1 MAEEQEDKSLVER
14 LEFLEHKLGV
24 HYVPE
29 ADKALE
35 ALLETLEPLALQ
47 GLLRELDAKE
57 LELALLGLGPKAL
70 AQVKAAMS
78 KKSWEMILDDVGVLL
93 RQGVTQAAVHE
104 ARLKVMAVAQRSLGQ
119 GSGSEAGK
127 KLEGLEAW
135 KKDVLDKLG

>member
-1 MAEEQEDKSLVER
+1 MAQEQEDKSLVER
-14 LEFLEHKLGV
+14 LEFLEHKLGI

-35 ALLETLEPLALQ
+35 SLFETLEPLALQ
-47 GLLRELDAKE
+47 GLLRELDAKD

-70 AQVKAAMS
+70 GQVKAAMS

-93 RQGVTQAAVHE
+93 RQGVTQAAAHE
-104 ARLKVMAVAQRSLGQ
+104 ARLKVMAIAHSFLGK
-119 GSGSEAGK
+119 GSAPAADK

-135 KKDVLDKLG
+135 KKDVLDKLA